1 MMIMYNPNHLPEYI
15 ETGKIKAFCGWGF
28 NSFIWPQPQ
37 QYQEALKKLDFAFCA
52 DYFYRKESHRDMDLI
67 LPAAFSRSGAQ
78 STKPQWLLCLRFP
91 RWNAERTNRKNM
103 KKGCLDRM
111 DKPALIRLRAR
122 SSSSQHD
129 VQNLVSTVC
138 RSINR

>member
-1 MMIMYNPNHLPEYI
+1 
-15 ETGKIKAFCGWGF
+15 
-28 NSFIWPQPQ
+28 
-37 QYQEALKKLDFAFCA
+37 
-52 DYFYRKESHRDMDLI
+52 MDLI
-67 LPAAFSRSGAQ
+67 LPAAMNFERYAPFGVYGSNLPRELRLNRWVRPKKTGELHWSSDVSWTIRSTFLTEIRLKRATPFSRSGAQ

-103 KKGCLDRM
+103 KKGYLDRM

-138 RSINR
+138 RTINR